1 MLASLEFSLSVVT
14 VLVYWTFHAREIQAR
29 ERVFHTGHLEALWF
43 IGSRPTF
50 EFSPPVDMVLMCWTF
65 HAHEIQA
72 KEPVL
77 HTGQHEALWFRG
89 IRPTMNRTTRIC
101 RHTADTQE
109 AIDLFDI
116 VLEPMLNIRL
126 PRTPGQLSVCIR
138 MWRLRYFEV
147 LALLT
152 LGWLPHFI
160 FLWPS
165 HGACQAQGAKKS
177 GTATKRS
184 RGGFPRLA
192 CAT

>member
-1 MLASLEFSLSVVT
+1 
-14 VLVYWTFHAREIQAR
+14 
-29 ERVFHTGHLEALWF
+29 
-43 IGSRPTF
+43 
-50 EFSPPVDMVLMCWTF
+50 MVLMCWTF
-65 HAHEIQA
+65 HAREIQA

-126 PRTPGQLSVCIR
+126 QRTPGQLSVCIR
-138 MWRLRYFEV
+138 MWRLRYFEL

-152 LGWLPHFI
+152 LVWLPHFI